1 MESETEKLEYRIILE
16 QIVPGSRVLEL
27 GCGDGRLLE
36 LLVKEKKVKAQ
47 GLEIDEQA
55 IYKCVARGLSVLH
68 GDIEQGL
75 SEYQDQVFD
84 YVVMDRTFQELGKP
98 GKAIDEALRVGKKV
112 IVAFPNFV
120 HFKARAQIFFKGRVP
135 VTPALPYEWHDTPN
149 LHFLSISDFIRF
161 CVKREIKIEKQV
173 FIAGVKEISIF
184 PNLFAEIGLFVIS
197 RSARQTKGSG

>member
-197 RSARQTKGSG
+197 RSARQTKG

>member
-1 MESETEKLEYRIILE
+1 
-16 QIVPGSRVLEL
+16 
-27 GCGDGRLLE
+27 
-36 LLVKEKKVKAQ
+36 
-47 GLEIDEQA
+47 
-55 IYKCVARGLSVLH
+55 
-68 GDIEQGL
+68 
-75 SEYQDQVFD
+75 
-84 YVVMDRTFQELGKP
+84 
-98 GKAIDEALRVGKKV
+98 
-112 IVAFPNFV
+112 V

>member
-197 RSARQTKGSG
+197 RSARQTKGS